1 MAERRDLDA
10 LNGLVGRI
18 GAAITAKNANVTNF
32 KTQLRDRVTNLN
44 RATEAIL
51 VRLRGLAVIGEDF
64 RAQIARQTAEIADL
78 NTRLTAA
85 TNAQAASA
93 TRITEL
99 TRELEDA
106 RRAGA
111 RVAELERDI
120 LAAQEQANIL
130 GEQVNELTR
139 GIQTA
144 NREIQL
150 AIDALQ
156 APLEDPD
163 LARMLNELEGQIAG
177 INTEIGRIAPAVPPQ
192 PPPPPPRRGGRKT
205 IRKFKKMRRTR
216 RIRGHS
222 NK

>member
-1 MAERRDLDA
+1 MAERRDLEA

-18 GAAITAKNANVTNF
+18 GAAITAKNTNVTNF
-32 KTQLRDRVTNLN
+32 KTQLRDRVTTLN

-78 NTRLTAA
+78 NARLTAA

-93 TRITEL
+93 TRITDL
-99 TRELEDA
+99 TRELEEA

-120 LAAQEQANIL
+120 LAAQAQANTL
-130 GEQVNELTR
+130 GEQVTELTR
-139 GIQTA
+139 GIQAA

-156 APLEDPD
+156 APLEDPE

-192 PPPPPPRRGGRKT
+192 PPRRGGRKT
-205 IRKFKKMRRTR
+205 IRKLKKMRRTR

>member
-192 PPPPPPRRGGRKT
+192 PPPQPTRRGGRKT